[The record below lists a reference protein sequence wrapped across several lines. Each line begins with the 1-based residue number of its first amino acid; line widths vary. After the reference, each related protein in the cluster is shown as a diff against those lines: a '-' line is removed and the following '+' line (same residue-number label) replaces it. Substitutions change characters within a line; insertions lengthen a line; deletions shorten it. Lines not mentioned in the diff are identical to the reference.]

1 MRLADNKEIDGPKEM
16 YKIIAYVNELG
27 YTDVPNY
34 DKIRDYLLDGAKDE
48 KVGVDWVCLIG
59 YHSARFDAQI
69 RLGGSGAKEEVE

>member
-34 DKIRDYLLDGAKDE
+34 DKIRDYLLDGAKEE
-48 KVGVDWVCLIG
+48 KVGTDGVSI
-59 YHSARFDAQI
+59 
-69 RLGGSGAKEEVE
+69 